1 MTNETKARI
10 AMGMAVGFALLAAT
24 LCWLLFSWGQA
35 ARTPPSPGA
44 PPSTGGDP
52 AAPSPDH
59 DLRRILLHGGGC
71 RQRGVG

>member
-1 MTNETKARI
+1 
-10 AMGMAVGFALLAAT
+10 MGMAVGFALLAAT

-52 AAPSPDH
+52 GSPFPDH
-59 DLRRILLHGGGC
+59 DLRRILLHGGG
-71 RQRGVG
+71 